1 MKAVVVL
8 SSCQYAENGFNGCEI
23 TDVGVVWEEG

>member
-23 TDVGVVWEEG
+23 TDVGVVWEKG